1 MLRLHRQKT
10 TEDSVWNG
18 VHTCNTSIVLI
29 ETIFFFIFLGLNDAP
44 SPFAVI
50 QFYPERET
58 ENLFRVCT
66 LICTITSN
74 LFKDTLCRYEKPTR
88 LWFEDDFKFV
98 TDTHDDEK
106 NILIFKGMSYR
117 LKEDEVLFCYNHLR
131 NNCGIPQH
139 KNGWG
144 FPPETDDHSLAA
156 CIDRIM
162 IQRNAIADSMKFGLS
177 DSVFQKILCKLRDDI
192 FEIEQQ
198 VIGGK
203 EYKEKVDVFLATS
216 VDQLFAV
223 HYVGKRNMFSVGFL

>member
-1 MLRLHRQKT
+1 MHRQNT
-10 TEDSVWNG
+10 TEKNVWKR
-18 VHTCNTSIVLI
+18 VDTCNTWIVLI
-29 ETIFFFIFLGLNDAP
+29 ETVFFKFFLGLNDTP
-44 SPFAVI
+44 SPFAVM

-74 LFKDTLCRYEKPTR
+74 LFKDTLCRYEKPTS
-88 LWFEDDFKFV
+88 LSFEEDLKNC
-98 TDTHDDEK
+98 TDTHDDEG
-106 NILIFKGMSYR
+106 NPLHFKMRSYG
-117 LKEDEVLFCYNHLR
+117 LKDDELLFCYNHLR

-177 DSVFQKILCKLRDDI
+177 DSVFQEILCKLRNDI
-192 FEIEQQ
+192 IEIEQQ
-198 VIGGK
+198 VIGGN
-203 EYKEKVDVFLATS
+203 EYKERVDVFLAMS
-216 VDQLFAV
+216 VNQLIAV
-223 HYVGKRNMFSVGFL
+223 NYVGKVNLFPVGSL